1 MKDSNALSLDRRAF
15 TAGLGAIVVAF
26 SLDPE
31 FSFAQQP
38 APLPGDLNSN
48 RMLDAWLRINADE
61 MLKVLG
67 ALERLPEG
75 KEWVDRNR
83 ERFKSLKPL
92 LAAPRDDATSK
103 KPDDSVVQIE
113 MMLRNLGIDPETLK

>member
-1 MKDSNALSLDRRAF
+1 M
-15 TAGLGAIVVAF
+15 VF
-26 SLDPE
+26 SDP
-31 FSFAQQP
+31 
-38 APLPGDLNSN
+38 
-48 RMLDAWLRINADE
+48 WLRINADE